1 LGVCFVGACR
11 SCGRKRAYRFFV
23 AYHKAKTLLGRSR
36 RRWEGNITRFGEEIE
51 WEAVDWI
58 CLAHESDQ

>member
-1 LGVCFVGACR
+1 MFVARVEG
-11 SCGRKRAYRFFV
+11 KRAYSLFV

-36 RRWEGNITRFGEEIE
+36 RRWEGNIKRFGEEIE

-58 CLAHESDQ
+58 YLAHESDR